1 MKGKQEMTYG
11 ENQVYFYAFRYCLGR
26 MTVVVNTFCE
36 EATAKI
42 GEIGYSVLEA
52 MDGEITT
59 AERFDEL
66 GGECDKADWLKFRE
80 VIRAE
85 MAKRKAAK

>member
-1 MKGKQEMTYG
+1 
-11 ENQVYFYAFRYCLGR
+11 
-26 MTVVVNTFCE
+26 
-36 EATAKI
+36 
-42 GEIGYSVLEA
+42 

-85 MAKRKAAK
+85 MQKRKAAK